1 LVSLQNEQMSE
12 QNTIKQVHKQASKQA
27 AKSGS
32 KYRSHDLQLARQQKH
47 YRHKASPFCGQKVRF
62 VKTSVGILEA
72 PADESDAEGAE
83 LRGSASSK

>member
-1 LVSLQNEQMSE
+1 M
-12 QNTIKQVHKQASKQA
+12 HASKQ
-27 AKSGS
+27 KVGS
-32 KYRSHDLQLARQQKH
+32 KCRPYDLPLARQKKR
-47 YRHKASPFCGQKVRF
+47 YGDKASPFCGQKAKQ

>member
-1 LVSLQNEQMSE
+1 M
-12 QNTIKQVHKQASKQA
+12 HASKQTVA
-27 AKSGS
+27 S
-32 KYRSHDLQLARQQKH
+32 KCRSYDLPLARQQKN
-47 YRHKASPFCGQKVRF
+47 YRDNASPFCGQKARQ